1 MTPDLTIALGCIA
14 YGGVAWCV
22 AWLGGRLSV
31 FARPGSIRD
40 HIALMFEHFAALWPF
55 TLLFAA
61 GAILVWAAS
70 RLARPLLR
78 IFEHAS
84 DLGRGGW

>member
-1 MTPDLTIALGCIA
+1 MLDLTGFEVVVERARILFPVRIP
-14 YGGVAWCV
+14 V
-22 AWLGGRLSV
+22 LSSAV
-31 FARPGSIRD
+31 NGIV
-40 HIALMFEHFAALWPF
+40 AALWPF